1 MHFTTA
7 PDRPERGGLSAR
19 ESLADQAAH
28 SILDL
33 IVSQKLAPGAPLPS
47 EHALAAQFG
56 VSRAVVREACR
67 ALSARGIV
75 TIRHGRGMFVS
86 ALSPDTLSE
95 YFAFALRQDAL
106 LFEDLLEV
114 RFPIEVRAA
123 QLAAQRAEPQQVDQI
138 RSALEATRAVLDDF
152 EALARADVAFH
163 NAIFEASGNQILAL
177 LGAGFQNLL
186 VESRRLTYAG
196 SVFRGETSKVA
207 LADHTKICEA
217 IAAADMEAAGQ
228 TMREHLLMTQRAL
241 VAANER
247 LREFGN
253 APLTTAQMVELA
265 LIKYREAEER
275 HHKAEEEGA

>member
-1 MHFTTA
+1 MDFATA
-7 PDRPERGGLSAR
+7 PDGPEQGALSAK
-19 ESLADQAAH
+19 ESLADRTVH
-28 SILDL
+28 SIVEL
-33 IVSQKLAPGAPLPS
+33 IVSQKLAPGTSLPS
-47 EHALAAQFG
+47 EHALAARFK
-56 VSRAVVREACR
+56 VSRVVVREACR

-75 TIRHGRGMFVS
+75 NIRHGKGMFVG
-86 ALSPDTLSE
+86 APSPHTLSD
-95 YFAFALRQDAL
+95 YFAFTLRQDAR

-114 RFPIEVRAA
+114 RFPIEMQAA
-123 QLAAQRAEPQQVDQI
+123 QLAAQHAEPQDIDRI
-138 RSALEATRAVLDDF
+138 RAALEATRAVLDDF

-196 SVFRGETSKVA
+196 SVFRGETSQVA
-207 LADHTKICEA
+207 LADHIRLYEA
-217 IAAADMEAAGQ
+217 IAAADVEAAGEA
-228 TMREHLLMTQRAL
+228 MREHLEMTQRTL

-265 LIKYREAEER
+265 LLKYRQAEESR
-275 HHKAEEEGA
+275 RTKDEGT